1 MPLTVGWFVVHV
13 MLGAMLGIGEE
24 DR

>member
-1 MPLTVGWFVVHV
+1 MPLTVGWFVAHAR
-13 MLGAMLGIGEE
+13 LGALLGIGEE

>member
-1 MPLTVGWFVVHV
+1 MPLTVGWFVAHG
-13 MLGAMLGIGEE
+13 MLGALLGIGEE